1 MTAISHPQHDAPISG
16 APLNFS
22 RRTAK
27 AGIAI
32 ILMVTALL
40 GAASLAFGTNS
51 DAIDATELNA
61 R

>member
-16 APLNFS
+16 APLQFS

-32 ILMVTALL
+32 IVVITALL
-40 GAASLAFGTNS
+40 GAASISFGTNS
-51 DAIDATELNA
+51 DAAGA
-61 R
+61 SVHQVR